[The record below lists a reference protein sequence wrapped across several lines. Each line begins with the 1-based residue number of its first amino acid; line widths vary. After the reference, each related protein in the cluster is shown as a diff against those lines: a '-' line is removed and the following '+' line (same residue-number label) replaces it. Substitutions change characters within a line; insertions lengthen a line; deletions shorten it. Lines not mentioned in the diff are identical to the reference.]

1 MGPHFHHKLEDLK
14 HLLLQM
20 GGVVEDQLRRAVD
33 SLFASDH
40 AKARHAI
47 ALDEDVDR
55 LELQVDEAC
64 VQLLAL
70 YQPAAADLRF
80 VAAAMKVVTELER
93 IGDQAVNLARSSLE
107 PQVPPGL
114 LDDDLRRMA
123 ALAREMLSDSL
134 DALARSD
141 VDLARRVIAT
151 DDAVDALEHE
161 TVRSLLSH
169 ATRAPDSL
177 RSVFRLTFAA
187 RCLERVADHATN
199 IAEMA
204 LYTAEGLIERHR
216 DLTSSSPRPAR
227 GSEPVRPARR

>member
-1 MGPHFHHKLEDLK
+1 MGPHFHHKLDDLK

-20 GGVVEDQLRRAVD
+20 GGLVEDQLRRAVD
-33 SLFASDH
+33 SLFESDR

-70 YQPAAADLRF
+70 YQPAATDLRL

-93 IGDQAVNLARSSLE
+93 IGDQAVNLARCTLE
-107 PQVPPGL
+107 PEVPAAL
-114 LDDDLRRMA
+114 LEGGLRRMA
-123 ALAREMLSDSL
+123 ALARDMVSDSL
-134 DALARSD
+134 DALARGD
-141 VDLARRVIAT
+141 VELARRVVAT

-161 TVRSLLSH
+161 TVRSLLAH
-169 ATRAPDSL
+169 AAREPESL
-177 RSVFRLTFAA
+177 RSVFRLAFAA

-199 IAEMA
+199 VAEMA
-204 LYTAEGLIERHR
+204 LYVEEGVIERHGVN
-216 DLTSSSPRPAR
+216 SANPPEPRRTARFPASR
-227 GSEPVRPARR
+227 